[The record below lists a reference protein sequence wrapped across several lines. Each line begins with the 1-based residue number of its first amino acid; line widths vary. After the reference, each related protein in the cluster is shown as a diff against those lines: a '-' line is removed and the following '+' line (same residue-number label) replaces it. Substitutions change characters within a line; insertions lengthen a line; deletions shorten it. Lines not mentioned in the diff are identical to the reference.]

1 VGEQGE
7 GSERNLPG
15 LGAVFQSDLAREET
29 EAKQEDERRGAK
41 PRYEVIDREQLFWRV
56 VDVERLIGE
65 EHPARAIWEF
75 VGKLDLSGYSG
86 EIRAVEGEAGRPA
99 WEPRLLISLWVYG
112 YSEGVGSGRAIEQMC
127 EWEAGYQ
134 WLTGG
139 RVVNA
144 HTLTDFRVKHEKALQ
159 GLFVQILGL
168 LSADGLITLERV
180 MQDGTKIRARAASD
194 SFRRKERVEQALK
207 QAAEQV
213 AAVEEMGEEETS
225 RRAAK
230 ARQRAQCERKE
241 RLEKAVEEFEKLA
254 EEGRGKDP
262 QNRRVSSTDPE
273 ARVMKQPDGGYAPSY
288 NVQIDTD
295 AKSGVVVAVGVVQA
309 GNDFEQLE
317 SGIERV
323 EQNLGKTPQEVV
335 TDGGFV
341 SRDNIVAMNQRE
353 IEFIA
358 PCVDEAGKGQSSY
371 EGRGVS
377 PEYHSSQFVY
387 DAQND
392 SYRCPQGK
400 ILSYEGKEERHLQ
413 VSYRYRAQRSD
424 CQGCPVKS
432 QCCLGNRVT
441 GRSVHRGEELA
452 EVTEF
457 RQRMA
462 SEQARE
468 IYRQRAQVAET
479 PNLWIKEK
487 FGLRQF
493 SVRGLSKAGMEALWA
508 CLTYNIRVWIRL
520 RWRRLGKVAAT
531 AA

>member
-1 VGEQGE
+1 VGEQREGGE
-7 GSERNLPG
+7 GKLPG
-15 LGAVFQSDLAREET
+15 LGSVFQSEVGREEA
-29 EAKQEDERRGAK
+29 EAKKEEATRGVK
-41 PRYEVIDREQLFWRV
+41 PRYEAIDREQLCWRV

-75 VGKLDLSGYSG
+75 VGKLDLRGYSE
-86 EIRAVEGEAGRPA
+86 EIRAVEGQAGRPA
-99 WEPRLLISLWVYG
+99 WDPRLLISLWVYG

-127 EWEAGYQ
+127 EWEPAYQ

-144 HTLTDFRVKHEKALQ
+144 HTLTDFRAKHEKALKE
-159 GLFVQILGL
+159 LFVQVLGL
-168 LSADGLITLERV
+168 LSADGLIALERV
-180 MQDGTKIRARAASD
+180 MQDGTKIRAQAAPD

-213 AAVEEMGEEETS
+213 AGVEEMGEEETS

-230 ARQRAQCERKE
+230 ARQRAQRERKE
-241 RLEKAVEEFEKLA
+241 RLEKALEEFEKLV
-254 EEGRGKDP
+254 EEGKDKE
-262 QNRRVSSTDPE
+262 QRRVSTSDPE

-323 EQNLGKTPQEVV
+323 EQNLGKTPKEVV

-341 SRDNIVAMNQRE
+341 SRDNIVAMKGRE
-353 IEFIA
+353 IEYIA

-371 EGRGVS
+371 DGRGVS
-377 PEYHSSQFVY
+377 PEYHSSRFVY
-387 DAQND
+387 DAASD

-400 ILSYEGKEERHLQ
+400 ILRYEGKEERHMQ

-424 CQGCPVKS
+424 CQGCPVKN
-432 QCCLGNRVT
+432 QCCPGNRVT

-452 EVTEF
+452 EVAEF
-457 RQRMA
+457 RRKMA
-462 SEQARE
+462 TEQARK
-468 IYRQRAQVAET
+468 IYSQRAQVAET
-479 PNLWIKEK
+479 PNLWIKAK

-493 SVRGLSKAGMEALWA
+493 SVRGLRKVGMEAMWA

-520 RWRRLGKVAAT
+520 RWRPAAAVALPA
-531 AA
+531 